1 MNDTE
6 LQVDE
11 EFLVDLDEGIDLDE
25 PQVSASGQWLAYGR
39 SRSSNSEEYC
49 VICSA
54 TIPIGTLHRF
64 VGIAGGIDGYF
75 AHENC
80 VSGEMQIPIG
90 EPHVNGSDFSE
101 DDADSVEILDPK
113 ATAAVLREVA
123 APTRRKALEAEPDEG
138 QESDID
144 LEQLYRREI
153 QRTSLISAEEEV
165 VLAKM
170 IEVGEQMADD
180 PWKAVY
186 NLHQWTYHETELKTR
201 KKKEWY
207 RFDPILAEKAHTTFR
222 EAIAFYVKGRQLGEC
237 KITGFDKAARDAA
250 AMPGGDTLQKNLLVA
265 KSLVKAFND
274 RSKRNTA
281 AKTQELVDF
290 AFQAVSSGDLNSRDN
305 QVLSKLFVWSRDEI
319 AWPAVEAYVQ
329 SGKYVGAAGEDWLRE
344 GGWDPENPALGKLRG
359 REGAVVQLGWRG
371 REELTKAN
379 LRLVVSI
386 AKKYIGR
393 GMSFLDLI
401 QEGNIGLIRAV
412 EKFEYIKG
420 FKFSTYATWWIRQA
434 ITRAIADQARTIRIP
449 VHMYEQLNR
458 LTRIQRQLFQELGRE
473 ATDEEIATELTK
485 VTETEVTAE
494 RVRAIKKTTREPT
507 SLDAESKSFKDLEQT
522 SHPETFQYHGFT
534 SETRFAERIRDFAA
548 VRPDEAIFTG
558 MRSETVYGMVGSLSE
573 REQHVLKLRFGLHD
587 GRQRTLDEVGA
598 EFNVTRERIRQI
610 EAKALRKLRHP
621 SRSRKARGF
630 LDDAHGDFLS
640 YSRSSIHSNLIG
652 ASKVFRASANAVNED
667 TTELRRAPA
676 EGFNDDVLEEVGK
689 YDNKLDYEVSQPP
702 PIEYHVVRDGQV
714 QAVNCSHL
722 TQREKTAIEYGRIP
736 LHWFQSRYQAHGEKW
751 SEDLN
756 EEVRKLYAEGAS
768 IARIVLFTGRSPGS
782 ISMKL
787 SSLGLPLTAQHEVE
801 LDELFRDAVNQ
812 AKSALED
819 F

>member
-1 MNDTE
+1 MTAKKSAPVTKPAVPLAAKAPTKPATKPAPKSPVKAVAKPAAKPPAKKASLATPAKKAAAPKPAPKTPAKGTGKPAPKPVSINTKKVAAPKAVAVKRAAAKPTVKSAGKPAAKSSTKPAVKPAGKTPAKSSAKSPAKAGKAGAAKTASAPKAPASKPAGKQAAKPAGKLAGKPVAAKLALPAKGAKAGKGAPAE
-6 LQVDE
+6 VD
-11 EFLVDLDEGIDLDE
+11 
-25 PQVSASGQWLAYGR
+25 PTAKLA
-39 SRSSNSEEYC
+39 
-49 VICSA
+49 
-54 TIPIGTLHRF
+54 
-64 VGIAGGIDGYF
+64 GIAEPGAGDLAEIEADG
-75 AHENC
+75 
-80 VSGEMQIPIG
+80 
-90 EPHVNGSDFSE
+90 
-101 DDADSVEILDPK
+101 VEILDPE
-113 ATAAVLREVA
+113 AAAAALLEVA
-123 APTRRKALEAEPDEG
+123 APEVAKAAEAVVETVT
-138 QESDID
+138 ESTGID
-144 LEQLYRREI
+144 DPVRMYLKEI
-153 QRTSLISAEEEV
+153 GRVGLLTAEEEV

-170 IEVGEQMADD
+170 IELGEQMADE

-207 RFDPILAEKAHTTFR
+207 RFDPILAEKAHATFR
-222 EAIAFYVKGRQLGEC
+222 EAIAFYVKGRKLGEC

-274 RSKRNTA
+274 PSKRNTA

-319 AWPAVEAYVQ
+319 AWPASEAYVQ

-494 RVRAIKKTTREPT
+494 RVREMRKVSQEPVSLETPIGEEEDSHLGDFIEDKSAKK
-507 SLDAESKSFKDLEQT
+507 
-522 SHPETFQYHGFT
+522 
-534 SETRFAERIRDFAA
+534 
-548 VRPDEAIFTG
+548 PDEAANSQLL
-558 MRSETVYGMVGSLSE
+558 SEQIVATLESLSA
-573 REQHVLKLRFGLHD
+573 REQRVLRLRFGLED
-587 GRQRTLDEVGA
+587 GRQRTLEEVGA

-621 SRSRKARGF
+621 SRSRK
-630 LDDAHGDFLS
+630 
-640 YSRSSIHSNLIG
+640 
-652 ASKVFRASANAVNED
+652 
-667 TTELRRAPA
+667 LR
-676 EGFNDDVLEEVGK
+676 DYLE
-689 YDNKLDYEVSQPP
+689 
-702 PIEYHVVRDGQV
+702 
-714 QAVNCSHL
+714 
-722 TQREKTAIEYGRIP
+722 
-736 LHWFQSRYQAHGEKW
+736 
-751 SEDLN
+751 
-756 EEVRKLYAEGAS
+756 
-768 IARIVLFTGRSPGS
+768 
-782 ISMKL
+782 
-787 SSLGLPLTAQHEVE
+787 
-801 LDELFRDAVNQ
+801 
-812 AKSALED
+812 
-819 F
+819 

>member
-1 MNDTE
+1 MTAKKNAPVTKPAAPVAAKATAKPATKPAPKSPVKAVAKPAPAKSAKPAAKPAAKPPAKKAS
-6 LQVDE
+6 LATPAKKAAASKPAVKLAPKPAPKPVSIKAKKVAAPKAVVVKRAAAKPAGKPTAKLSTKPGVKPAGKTPAKSSAKSPAKAGKVGAAKIAAASKSPASKQVAKPAGKQTSKQAGKQAAKPVAANLALPAKGAKAGKGAPAE
-11 EFLVDLDEGIDLDE
+11 VD
-25 PQVSASGQWLAYGR
+25 PTAKLA
-39 SRSSNSEEYC
+39 
-49 VICSA
+49 
-54 TIPIGTLHRF
+54 
-64 VGIAGGIDGYF
+64 GIAEPGAGDLAEIEADG
-75 AHENC
+75 
-80 VSGEMQIPIG
+80 
-90 EPHVNGSDFSE
+90 
-101 DDADSVEILDPK
+101 VEILDPE
-113 ATAAVLREVA
+113 AAAAALLEVA
-123 APTRRKALEAEPDEG
+123 APEVAKAAEAVVETVT
-138 QESDID
+138 ESTGID
-144 LEQLYRREI
+144 DPVRMYLKEI
-153 QRTSLISAEEEV
+153 GRVGLLTAEEEV

-170 IEVGEQMADD
+170 IELGEQMADE

-207 RFDPILAEKAHTTFR
+207 RFDPVLAEKAHATFR
-222 EAIAFYVKGRQLGEC
+222 EAIAFYVKKQKLGEC

-274 RSKRNTA
+274 PSKRNTA

-305 QVLSKLFVWSRDEI
+305 PVLSKLFVWSRDEI
-319 AWPAVEAYVQ
+319 AWPASEAYVQ
-329 SGKYVGAAGEDWLRE
+329 SGKYVGAAGEDWLRA

-494 RVRAIKKTTREPT
+494 RVREMRKVSQEPVSLETPIGEEEDSHLGDFIEDKSAKK
-507 SLDAESKSFKDLEQT
+507 
-522 SHPETFQYHGFT
+522 
-534 SETRFAERIRDFAA
+534 
-548 VRPDEAIFTG
+548 PDEAANSQLL
-558 MRSETVYGMVGSLSE
+558 SEQIVATLESLSA
-573 REQHVLKLRFGLHD
+573 REQRVLKLRFGLED
-587 GRQRTLDEVGA
+587 GRQRTLEEVGA

-621 SRSRKARGF
+621 SRSRK
-630 LDDAHGDFLS
+630 
-640 YSRSSIHSNLIG
+640 
-652 ASKVFRASANAVNED
+652 
-667 TTELRRAPA
+667 LR
-676 EGFNDDVLEEVGK
+676 DYLE
-689 YDNKLDYEVSQPP
+689 
-702 PIEYHVVRDGQV
+702 
-714 QAVNCSHL
+714 
-722 TQREKTAIEYGRIP
+722 
-736 LHWFQSRYQAHGEKW
+736 
-751 SEDLN
+751 
-756 EEVRKLYAEGAS
+756 
-768 IARIVLFTGRSPGS
+768 
-782 ISMKL
+782 
-787 SSLGLPLTAQHEVE
+787 
-801 LDELFRDAVNQ
+801 
-812 AKSALED
+812 
-819 F
+819 

>member
-1 MNDTE
+1 MTAKKSAPVTKPAVPLAAKAPAKPAAKPAAKPPAKKASLATPAKKAAATKPAPKTPAKGAGKPAPKPVSINTKKVAAPKAVAVKRAAAKPTVKSAGKPAAKSMTKPAVKPAGKTPAKSSAKSPAKAGKAGAAKTTAASKSPASKQAAKPAGKQTSQQAGKQAAKPVAANLALPAKGAKAGKGVPAE
-6 LQVDE
+6 VD
-11 EFLVDLDEGIDLDE
+11 
-25 PQVSASGQWLAYGR
+25 PTAKLA
-39 SRSSNSEEYC
+39 
-49 VICSA
+49 
-54 TIPIGTLHRF
+54 
-64 VGIAGGIDGYF
+64 GIAEPGAGDLAEIEADG
-75 AHENC
+75 
-80 VSGEMQIPIG
+80 
-90 EPHVNGSDFSE
+90 
-101 DDADSVEILDPK
+101 VEILDPE
-113 ATAAVLREVA
+113 AAAAALLEVA
-123 APTRRKALEAEPDEG
+123 APEVAKAAEAVVETVT
-138 QESDID
+138 ESTGID
-144 LEQLYRREI
+144 DPVRMYLKEI
-153 QRTSLISAEEEV
+153 GRVGLLTAEEEV

-170 IEVGEQMADD
+170 IELGEQMADE

-207 RFDPILAEKAHTTFR
+207 RFDPVLAEKAHATFR
-222 EAIAFYVKGRQLGEC
+222 EAIAFYVKKQKLGEC

-250 AMPGGDTLQKNLLVA
+250 TMPGGDTLQKNLLVA

-274 RSKRNTA
+274 PSKRNTA

-305 QVLSKLFVWSRDEI
+305 PVLSKLFVWSRDEI
-319 AWPAVEAYVQ
+319 AWPASEAYVQ
-329 SGKYVGAAGEDWLRE
+329 SGKYVGAAGEDWLRA

-494 RVRAIKKTTREPT
+494 RVREMRKVSQEPVSLETPIGEEEDSHLGDFIEDKAAKK
-507 SLDAESKSFKDLEQT
+507 
-522 SHPETFQYHGFT
+522 
-534 SETRFAERIRDFAA
+534 
-548 VRPDEAIFTG
+548 PDEAANSQLL
-558 MRSETVYGMVGSLSE
+558 SEQIVATLESLSA
-573 REQHVLKLRFGLHD
+573 REQRVLKLRFGLED
-587 GRQRTLDEVGA
+587 GRQRTLEEVGA

-621 SRSRKARGF
+621 SRSRK
-630 LDDAHGDFLS
+630 
-640 YSRSSIHSNLIG
+640 
-652 ASKVFRASANAVNED
+652 
-667 TTELRRAPA
+667 LR
-676 EGFNDDVLEEVGK
+676 DYLE
-689 YDNKLDYEVSQPP
+689 
-702 PIEYHVVRDGQV
+702 
-714 QAVNCSHL
+714 
-722 TQREKTAIEYGRIP
+722 
-736 LHWFQSRYQAHGEKW
+736 
-751 SEDLN
+751 
-756 EEVRKLYAEGAS
+756 
-768 IARIVLFTGRSPGS
+768 
-782 ISMKL
+782 
-787 SSLGLPLTAQHEVE
+787 
-801 LDELFRDAVNQ
+801 
-812 AKSALED
+812 
-819 F
+819 

>member
-1 MNDTE
+1 MTAKKSAPVTKPAAPVAAKTPKKPATKPAPKSPIKSTAKPVPAKSAKPAAKPAAKSAVTPPAKKASLATPAKKAAATKPAVKPAPKPAPKSVAIKAKKVAAPKAAAAKPAAAKPAAKSMTKPAVKPAAKTLAKSSAKSPAKAGKVGVAKTTVAPKSPALKPAGKQAAKPAGKQAAKPVAAKLALPAKGAKAGKGAQAE
-6 LQVDE
+6 VD
-11 EFLVDLDEGIDLDE
+11 
-25 PQVSASGQWLAYGR
+25 PTAKLA
-39 SRSSNSEEYC
+39 
-49 VICSA
+49 
-54 TIPIGTLHRF
+54 
-64 VGIAGGIDGYF
+64 GIAEPGAGDLAEIEADG
-75 AHENC
+75 
-80 VSGEMQIPIG
+80 
-90 EPHVNGSDFSE
+90 
-101 DDADSVEILDPK
+101 VEILDPE
-113 ATAAVLREVA
+113 AAAAALLEVA
-123 APTRRKALEAEPDEG
+123 APEVAKAAEAVVETVT
-138 QESDID
+138 ESTGID
-144 LEQLYRREI
+144 DPVRMYLKEI
-153 QRTSLISAEEEV
+153 GRVGLLTAEEEV

-170 IEVGEQMADD
+170 IELGEQMADE

-207 RFDPILAEKAHTTFR
+207 RFDPVLAEKAHATFR
-222 EAIAFYVKGRQLGEC
+222 EAIAFYVKGRKLGEC

-250 AMPGGDTLQKNLLVA
+250 AMPGGDTLQNNLLVA

-274 RSKRNTA
+274 PSKRNSA

-305 QVLSKLFVWSRDEI
+305 PVLSKLFVWSRDEI
-319 AWPAVEAYVQ
+319 AWPASEAYVQ
-329 SGKYVGAAGEDWLRE
+329 SGKYVGVAGEDWLRE

-494 RVRAIKKTTREPT
+494 RVREMRKVSQEPVSLETPIGEEEDSHLGDFIEDKAAKK
-507 SLDAESKSFKDLEQT
+507 
-522 SHPETFQYHGFT
+522 
-534 SETRFAERIRDFAA
+534 
-548 VRPDEAIFTG
+548 PDEAANSQLL
-558 MRSETVYGMVGSLSE
+558 SEQIVATLESLSA
-573 REQHVLKLRFGLHD
+573 REQRVLKLRFGLED
-587 GRQRTLDEVGA
+587 GRQRTLEEVGA

-621 SRSRKARGF
+621 SRSRK
-630 LDDAHGDFLS
+630 
-640 YSRSSIHSNLIG
+640 
-652 ASKVFRASANAVNED
+652 
-667 TTELRRAPA
+667 LR
-676 EGFNDDVLEEVGK
+676 DYLE
-689 YDNKLDYEVSQPP
+689 
-702 PIEYHVVRDGQV
+702 
-714 QAVNCSHL
+714 
-722 TQREKTAIEYGRIP
+722 
-736 LHWFQSRYQAHGEKW
+736 
-751 SEDLN
+751 
-756 EEVRKLYAEGAS
+756 
-768 IARIVLFTGRSPGS
+768 
-782 ISMKL
+782 
-787 SSLGLPLTAQHEVE
+787 
-801 LDELFRDAVNQ
+801 
-812 AKSALED
+812 
-819 F
+819 

>member
-1 MNDTE
+1 MTAKKSAPVTKPAVPLAAKTPTKPATKPAPKSPVKAVAKPAAKPPAKKASLATPAKKAAAPKPAPKTPAKGTGKPAPKPVSINTKKAAAPKAVAVKRAAAKPTVKSAGKPAAKSSTKPAVKPAGKTPAKSSAKSPAKAGKAGAAKTASAPKAPASKPAGKQAAKPAGKLAGKPVAAKLALPAKGAKAGKGAPAE
-6 LQVDE
+6 VD
-11 EFLVDLDEGIDLDE
+11 
-25 PQVSASGQWLAYGR
+25 PTAKLA
-39 SRSSNSEEYC
+39 
-49 VICSA
+49 
-54 TIPIGTLHRF
+54 
-64 VGIAGGIDGYF
+64 GIAEPGAGDLAEIEADG
-75 AHENC
+75 
-80 VSGEMQIPIG
+80 
-90 EPHVNGSDFSE
+90 
-101 DDADSVEILDPK
+101 VEILDPE
-113 ATAAVLREVA
+113 AAAAALLEVA
-123 APTRRKALEAEPDEG
+123 APEVAKAAEAVVETVT
-138 QESDID
+138 ESTGID
-144 LEQLYRREI
+144 DPVRMYLKEI
-153 QRTSLISAEEEV
+153 GRVGLLTAEEEV

-170 IEVGEQMADD
+170 IELGEQMADE

-207 RFDPILAEKAHTTFR
+207 RFDPVLAEKAHATFR
-222 EAIAFYVKGRQLGEC
+222 EAIAFYVKKQKLGEC

-250 AMPGGDTLQKNLLVA
+250 TMPGGDTLQKNLLVA
-265 KSLVKAFND
+265 KSLVKVFND
-274 RSKRNTA
+274 PSKRSTA

-305 QVLSKLFVWSRDEI
+305 PVLSKLFVWSRDEI
-319 AWPAVEAYVQ
+319 AWPASEAYVQ
-329 SGKYVGAAGEDWLRE
+329 SGKYVGAAGEDWLRA

-494 RVRAIKKTTREPT
+494 RVREMRKVSQEPVSLETPIGEEEDSHLGDFIEDKSAKK
-507 SLDAESKSFKDLEQT
+507 
-522 SHPETFQYHGFT
+522 
-534 SETRFAERIRDFAA
+534 
-548 VRPDEAIFTG
+548 PDEAANSQLL
-558 MRSETVYGMVGSLSE
+558 SEQIVATLESLSA
-573 REQHVLKLRFGLHD
+573 REQRVLRLRFGLED
-587 GRQRTLDEVGA
+587 GRQRTLEEVGA

-621 SRSRKARGF
+621 SRSRK
-630 LDDAHGDFLS
+630 
-640 YSRSSIHSNLIG
+640 
-652 ASKVFRASANAVNED
+652 
-667 TTELRRAPA
+667 LR
-676 EGFNDDVLEEVGK
+676 DYLE
-689 YDNKLDYEVSQPP
+689 
-702 PIEYHVVRDGQV
+702 
-714 QAVNCSHL
+714 
-722 TQREKTAIEYGRIP
+722 
-736 LHWFQSRYQAHGEKW
+736 
-751 SEDLN
+751 
-756 EEVRKLYAEGAS
+756 
-768 IARIVLFTGRSPGS
+768 
-782 ISMKL
+782 
-787 SSLGLPLTAQHEVE
+787 
-801 LDELFRDAVNQ
+801 
-812 AKSALED
+812 
-819 F
+819 

>member
-1 MNDTE
+1 MTAKKSAPVTKPAVPLAAKAPAKPATKPAPKSPVKAVAKPAAKPPAKKASLATPAKKAAAPKPAPKTPAKGTGKPAPKPVSINTKKAAAPKAVAVKRAAAKPTVKSAGKPAAKSSTKPAVKPAGKTPAKSSAKSPAKAGKAGAAKTASAPKAPASKPAGKQAAKPAGKLAGKPVAAKLALPAKGAKAGKGAGAE
-6 LQVDE
+6 VD
-11 EFLVDLDEGIDLDE
+11 
-25 PQVSASGQWLAYGR
+25 PTAKLA
-39 SRSSNSEEYC
+39 
-49 VICSA
+49 
-54 TIPIGTLHRF
+54 
-64 VGIAGGIDGYF
+64 GIAEPGAGDLAEIEADG
-75 AHENC
+75 
-80 VSGEMQIPIG
+80 
-90 EPHVNGSDFSE
+90 
-101 DDADSVEILDPK
+101 VEILDPE
-113 ATAAVLREVA
+113 AAAAALIEVA
-123 APTRRKALEAEPDEG
+123 APEVAKAAEAVVETVT
-138 QESDID
+138 ESTGID
-144 LEQLYRREI
+144 DPVRMYLKEI
-153 QRTSLISAEEEV
+153 GRVGLLTAEEEV

-170 IEVGEQMADD
+170 IELGEQMADE

-207 RFDPILAEKAHTTFR
+207 RFDPVLAEKAHATFR
-222 EAIAFYVKGRQLGEC
+222 EAIAFYVKKQKLGEC

-250 AMPGGDTLQKNLLVA
+250 TMPGGDTLQKNLLVA
-265 KSLVKAFND
+265 KSLVKVFND
-274 RSKRNTA
+274 PSKRSTA

-305 QVLSKLFVWSRDEI
+305 PVLSKLFVWSRDEI
-319 AWPAVEAYVQ
+319 AWPASEAYVQ
-329 SGKYVGAAGEDWLRE
+329 SGKYVGAAGEDWLRA

-494 RVRAIKKTTREPT
+494 RVREMRKVSQEPVSLETPIGEEEDSHLGDFIEDKAAKK
-507 SLDAESKSFKDLEQT
+507 
-522 SHPETFQYHGFT
+522 
-534 SETRFAERIRDFAA
+534 
-548 VRPDEAIFTG
+548 PDEAANSQLL
-558 MRSETVYGMVGSLSE
+558 SEQIVATLESLSA
-573 REQHVLKLRFGLHD
+573 REQRVLKLRFGLED
-587 GRQRTLDEVGA
+587 GRQRTLEEVGA

-621 SRSRKARGF
+621 SRSRK
-630 LDDAHGDFLS
+630 
-640 YSRSSIHSNLIG
+640 
-652 ASKVFRASANAVNED
+652 
-667 TTELRRAPA
+667 LR
-676 EGFNDDVLEEVGK
+676 DYLE
-689 YDNKLDYEVSQPP
+689 
-702 PIEYHVVRDGQV
+702 
-714 QAVNCSHL
+714 
-722 TQREKTAIEYGRIP
+722 
-736 LHWFQSRYQAHGEKW
+736 
-751 SEDLN
+751 
-756 EEVRKLYAEGAS
+756 
-768 IARIVLFTGRSPGS
+768 
-782 ISMKL
+782 
-787 SSLGLPLTAQHEVE
+787 
-801 LDELFRDAVNQ
+801 
-812 AKSALED
+812 
-819 F
+819 